1 MSWTL
6 VPDDRVARI
15 ASRGT
20 CYPGCQHR
28 DCDAARLAHEVLVSR
43 NAPPPPPAAT
53 GWWTRPRFSVEQ
65 AVFAWVGITVGRI
78 LYAILQKEW

>member
-53 GWWTRPRFSVEQ
+53 GQWTRPRFSARYLFWYTIGFSIAQGVYHS
-65 AVFAWVGITVGRI
+65 VVM
-78 LYAILQKEW
+78 